1 METHDKEHEEH
12 RFDSDA
18 RRERNEA
25 GGFRFDKS
33 FNLGNIISSL
43 TALLAVAVAY
53 TKLEGRTTNTE
64 VAIAKVEAKVDTL
77 AISQTD
83 TNLLVR
89 ELKTI
94 VQLEGRKTRDEAKP

>member
-25 GGFRFDKS
+25 NGFRFDKTIT
-33 FNLGNIISSL
+33 LGNVVSTGMAIM
-43 TALLAVAVAY
+43 AVAIAY

-64 VAIAKVEAKVDTL
+64 TAIAKVEAKVDVVSV
-77 AISQTD
+77 AQTD

-94 VQLEGRKTRDEAKP
+94 VQFEGRKTRDEAKP